1 MQGGLWTSMHLF
13 SNKSSSDNSNRVASI
28 IIISII
34 TSNSLPQVPCYL
46 RQDTNRV
53 QRRNRSHQLLPA
65 PLDRSRKNSLFFLQ
79 ILLYRTYL
87 PAISLSFSF
96 SLELRF
102 LYSTLHICTNRQL
115 MYMYILSRVGLC
127 LLSRVDPVNMLRFEM
142 YIKLVLIRRSIIFA
156 WTQRINGSASQK
168 KDLRLTP
175 VHFIVDARE
184 QGRKKK
190 GEKKTGMHPF
200 FIPSLMQLH
209 KVRSRCCFFFY
220 AYRFLFLGSWIK

>member
-53 QRRNRSHQLLPA
+53 QRRSRSHQLLPA
-65 PLDRSRKNSLFFLQ
+65 PLDRSRKISLFFLQ

-115 MYMYILSRVGLC
+115 MYMYILSRVGWC

-168 KDLRLTP
+168 GRPPSHPCAFHCGCQGT
-175 VHFIVDARE
+175 RE
-184 QGRKKK
+184 KEK
-190 GEKKTGMHPF
+190 GEKKTG
-200 FIPSLMQLH
+200 IPSLMQLH